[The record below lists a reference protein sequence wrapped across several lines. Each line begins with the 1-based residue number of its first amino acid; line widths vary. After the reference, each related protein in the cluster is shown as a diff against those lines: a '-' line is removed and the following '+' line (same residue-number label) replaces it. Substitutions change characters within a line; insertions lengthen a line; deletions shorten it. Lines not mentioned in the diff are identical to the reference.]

1 LLTGVNNKEL
11 RSQTYFSLNLCHFSE
26 VLAQMAGPD
35 FLARMPIPPNAMP
48 PIPPG
53 GLISGLIE
61 PFPVNGI
68 SSSMDPKKSA
78 EFEKRQ
84 VGIRLL
90 QTGTSFSRFQ
100 GSLYHFFTTC

>member
-1 LLTGVNNKEL
+1 
-11 RSQTYFSLNLCHFSE
+11 
-26 VLAQMAGPD
+26 MAGPD
-35 FLARMPIPPNAMP
+35 FLARMPIPPNTMP
-48 PIPPG
+48 PIPPEMLARLPGQPG

-100 GSLYHFFTTC
+100 VYRYHFFTTCSSLQSGPSVLNFSVRIY